1 MSVERGIRLPPRHTQ
16 ALRRA
21 VRLEWI
27 TLGFLVFSVA
37 IMAATMGNS
46 QAMKTAWLDDIVSAL
61 PPIVFLVSERVR
73 KKPATDQ
80 FPSGFHRAVSLAFLL
95 SSFALLA
102 MGCFLLWDGA
112 SHLIQAHRPTISTTE
127 VFGVRLWSGWL
138 MIGAA
143 GITAAGAATLGHLK
157 DKPARILHN
166 RALHADADMSRA
178 DWQVGV
184 ATMAGVL
191 GVGLGLWWA
200 DAVAACF
207 VSVGILADGLK
218 NLRTLMAE
226 LLDRVPRRIDTETED
241 PILARTA
248 RFVATLP
255 WVRETSV
262 RMHERGHTLAVEIF
276 VVPHDDTVAVET
288 IDEALAAV
296 YGLDW
301 RIVRATLTPVS
312 ELPDTPG
319 TEAANAESAGAAG
332 RERRAPRLVVEP
344 GEPIGVEHGAHH
356 ARAR

>member
-1 MSVERGIRLPPRHTQ
+1 MSTERGIRLPPRHTH

-21 VRLEWI
+21 VRLAWI
-27 TLGFLVFSVA
+27 TLGFVAFSVA

-46 QAMKTAWLDDIVSAL
+46 QAMKTAWLDDVVSAL
-61 PPIVFLVSERVR
+61 PPMVFLVSERVR
-73 KKPATDQ
+73 RKPATAQ
-80 FPSGFHRAVSLAFLL
+80 FPSGFHRAVSIAFLL
-95 SSFALLA
+95 SSFALVA

-112 SHLIQAHRPTISTTE
+112 SQLITAHRPTISTTE
-127 VFGVRLWSGWL
+127 VLGVRLWSGWL

-143 GITAAGAATLGHLK
+143 GVTAAGAATLGHLK

-200 DAVAACF
+200 DALAACV
-207 VSVGILADGLK
+207 VSVSILADGAR
-218 NLRTLMAE
+218 NVRTLMAE
-226 LLDRVPRRIDTETED
+226 LLDRVPRRIDTDTED

-276 VVPHDDTVAVET
+276 VVPHDHNVPVEAV
-288 IDEALAAV
+288 DAAMAAV

-301 RIVRATLTPVS
+301 RIVRATITPVS
-312 ELPDTPG
+312 ALPDTPG
-319 TEAANAESAGAAG
+319 TEAVDAAADD
-332 RERRAPRLVVEP
+332 RTTRRSRARRLVVER
-344 GEPIGVEHGAHH
+344 GEPIGVDATHAH
-356 ARAR
+356 RAR